1 MRFNARIMVILGFFL
16 GICLIVGVG
25 AITYFSVT
33 KLLESVESL
42 SEPNEKLRN
51 LNQLL
56 ADIYQ
61 LDKSRSVFVEEDTAH
76 NLDYYNQ
83 IQNEI
88 KKLEALVTDSSELK
102 NVKRISY
109 SVNELMVVYKGLE
122 EVKKNLYNR
131 NFSNEALYNIE
142 RKIKRKEEL
151 SRLQNLGK
159 IRIGIDPSARKDQG
173 NSSEKPPKIRGKD
186 VAASG
191 TLAGDGKEDMDKIRG
206 TLRLNLN
213 RVNPVDLDVPSSSD
227 SIIYTV
233 RQMVLDINNEEQ
245 YLRSRLSELEQELN
259 DKNRTLIMNIQGI
272 VTSLQNES
280 LLRSKAEN
288 ESAYILTYKL
298 TILLGILI
306 AVGVVGSSGFIFSI
320 VKEIKKSEIY
330 QDKLAE
336 AKRSS
341 DNLAKTKQDFLA
353 SMSHEIRN
361 PLHVI
366 QGYNDALQ
374 KTNLAE
380 DQSEYVR
387 MIQFAS
393 GTLLGIVNDILDFSK
408 LEAGKIKLENSI
420 IDPGSFFKDIHSF
433 FKQKATDSG
442 LSLEFSVL
450 LPNNKYL
457 LGDDLRINQIMNNL
471 LSNAVKFTDQG
482 KVSVKVSV
490 DEKNNLVLE
499 VEDTGM
505 GMDENLQSNL
515 FKEFSQG
522 DGTISRK
529 YGGTG
534 LGLAIV
540 KKLVDLQKGKI
551 DVASTLGEGTRITVS
566 IPTTLLDKKEENPL
580 AEEVPD
586 KVEGL
591 KVLLVDDDEMGLKFA
606 TLLLNSLGAEVV
618 SYTGGV
624 EFMNDFVEED
634 FDLIFLDIQM
644 PEVDGYQVFNEIRK
658 KEKYQEVPILAMTAN
673 VFTKDRESMIKE
685 GFDGLLLK
693 PFNEKDLVKKIM
705 DFVKPD
711 QTEVIIAAPANKLN
725 PYSEPAE
732 ENDASDSAEYSLAD
746 IRGFC
751 MGDEALLKE
760 VIEGFYSQTGLDLI
774 MINKACDEKDYK
786 KVQAIAHQLSSRLG
800 QLKFKYKNLAIN
812 IERDLKRG
820 ETNNVQ
826 EKVWEL
832 TEKINTLLEDL
843 ATQFG
848 YEMVD

>member
-1 MRFNARIMVILGFFL
+1 MKFNARIMVILGFFL

-33 KLLESVESL
+33 KLLASVESL

-61 LDKSRSVFVEEDTAH
+61 LDKSRSVFVEEDTSQ

-88 KKLEALVTDSSELK
+88 KKLNAIVSDSAELK
-102 NVKRISY
+102 KLKGISY

-122 EVKKNLYNR
+122 DVKRSLYNR

-151 SRLQNLGK
+151 SRLQSLGK
-159 IRIGIDPSARKDQG
+159 IRIGIDPSALKDQ
-173 NSSEKPPKIRGKD
+173 NQNADKSSKSINKDTPP
-186 VAASG
+186 SG
-191 TLAGDGKEDMDKIRG
+191 ALAGGGKEDMDKIKG

-213 RVNPVDLDVPSSSD
+213 RLKPVDDDMPVNSD

-259 DKNRTLIMNIQGI
+259 EKNRELIMNIQSV

-288 ESAYILTYKL
+288 DSAYELTYKL
-298 TILLGILI
+298 SILLGILI
-306 AVGVVGSSGFIFSI
+306 AVGVVGSLGFIYSI
-320 VKEIKKSEIY
+320 IREIKKAEVY
-330 QDKLAE
+330 QEKLAE
-336 AKRSS
+336 AKRRS

-366 QGYNDALQ
+366 QGYNEALL
-374 KTNLAE
+374 KTNLGE
-380 DQSEYVR
+380 TQTEYVR

-408 LEAGKIKLENSI
+408 LEAGKIKIEKAI
-420 IDPGSFFKDIHSF
+420 IDPDSFFKDIHSF
-433 FKQKATDSG
+433 FKQKATDNG

-450 LPNNKYL
+450 LPKNKYL

-471 LSNAVKFTDQG
+471 LSNAVKFTEKGQ
-482 KVSVKVSV
+482 VSVRVSM
-490 DEKNNLVLE
+490 DTAENLMLE
-499 VEDTGM
+499 VSDTGM
-505 GMDENLQSNL
+505 GMDESLQANL
-515 FKEFSQG
+515 FKEFNQG

-540 KKLVDLQKGKI
+540 KKLVDLQDGKI
-551 DVASTLGEGTRITVS
+551 AVTSKSGEGTKITVV
-566 IPTTLLDKKEENPL
+566 IPATLLDKKEKNIVP
-580 AEEVPD
+580 EEGADMVRN
-586 KVEGL
+586 L
-591 KVLLVDDDEMGLKFA
+591 KVLLVDDDEMGLKF
-606 TLLLNSLGAEVV
+606 TNLLFNGLGAEVV
-618 SYTGGV
+618 TYSGGI
-624 EFMNDFVEED
+624 EFMNNFEEED
-634 FDLIFLDIQM
+634 FDLVLLDIQM
-644 PEVDGYQVFNEIRK
+644 PEIDGYQVFKSLRS
-658 KEKYQEVPILAMTAN
+658 KEKYQKVPIVAMTAN
-673 VFTKDRESMIKE
+673 VFTKDRESMISK
-685 GFDGLLLK
+685 GFDGVLLK
-693 PFNEKDLVKKIM
+693 PFNEAELVKIIGE
-705 DFVKPD
+705 FVKPGNE
-711 QTEVIIAAPANKLN
+711 EVLLASPEALSPNLDAGKNRK
-725 PYSEPAE
+725 P
-732 ENDASDSAEYSLAD
+732 ASDYSLVD
-746 IRGFC
+746 IRKFC
-751 MGDEALLKE
+751 MGDETLFKE
-760 VIEGFYSQTGLDLI
+760 VVEGVYTQTGLDLI
-774 MINKACDEKDYK
+774 MMNKACDEEDYETIQSI
-786 KVQAIAHQLSSRLG
+786 VHQLSSRLG
-800 QLKFKYKNLAIN
+800 QLQFKYKDLAKE
-812 IERDLKRG
+812 IEIDLKR
-820 ETNNVQ
+820 NNTQDIQ
-826 EKVWEL
+826 EKVWTL
-832 TEKINTLLEDL
+832 TEKINVLLEDL
-843 ATQFG
+843 AVKFG

>member
-1 MRFNARIMVILGFFL
+1 MVILGFFL

>member
-33 KLLESVESL
+33 KLLASVESL

-61 LDKSRSVFVEEDTAH
+61 LDKSRSVFVEEDTSH

-88 KKLEALVTDSSELK
+88 KKLEAIVTDSTELK
-102 NVKRISY
+102 KLKGISY

-122 EVKKNLYNR
+122 DVKRSLYNR

-159 IRIGIDPSARKDQG
+159 IRIGIDPSALKEQNQSTD
-173 NSSEKPPKIRGKD
+173 KPPKSLNKE
-186 VAASG
+186 VTSSG
-191 TLAGDGKEDMDKIRG
+191 TLAGDGKEDMDKIKG

-213 RVNPVDLDVPSSSD
+213 RFNPVDDDMPVNSD

-259 DKNRTLIMNIQGI
+259 EKNRELIMNIQSV

-288 ESAYILTYKL
+288 DSAYELTYKL
-298 TILLGILI
+298 SILLGVLI
-306 AVGVVGSSGFIFSI
+306 AVGVVGSSGFIYSI
-320 VKEIKKSEIY
+320 IREIKKAEAY
-330 QDKLAE
+330 QEKLAE
-336 AKRSS
+336 AKRRS

-366 QGYNDALQ
+366 QGYNEALL
-374 KTNLAE
+374 KTNLGEA
-380 DQSEYVR
+380 QTEYVR

-408 LEAGKIKLENSI
+408 LEAGKIKIEKAI
-420 IDPGSFFKDIHSF
+420 IDPDSFFKDIHSF
-433 FKQKATDSG
+433 FKQKAIDNG

-450 LPNNKYL
+450 LPKNKYL

-471 LSNAVKFTDQG
+471 LSNAVKFTEKG
-482 KVSVKVSV
+482 EVSVRVFM
-490 DEKNNLVLE
+490 DTTDNLVLE
-499 VEDTGM
+499 VSDTGM
-505 GMDENLQSNL
+505 GMEESLQANL

-522 DGTISRK
+522 DATISRK

-551 DVASTLGEGTRITVS
+551 AVASKTGVGTKITVS
-566 IPTTLLDKKEENPL
+566 IPATLLDKKEENIVP
-580 AEEVPD
+580 EVD
-586 KVEGL
+586 STVVGNL
-591 KVLLVDDDEMGLKFA
+591 KVLLVDDDEMGLKF
-606 TLLLNSLGAEVV
+606 TNLLFNGLGAEVV
-618 SYTGGV
+618 AYTGGI
-624 EFMNDFVEED
+624 EFMNNFVEED
-634 FDLIFLDIQM
+634 FDLVLLDIQM
-644 PEVDGYQVFNEIRK
+644 PEIDGYQVFKALRSR
-658 KEKYQEVPILAMTAN
+658 EKYRQVPIVAMTAN
-673 VFTKDRESMIKE
+673 VFTKDRESMINE
-685 GFDGLLLK
+685 GFNGVLLK
-693 PFNEKDLVKKIM
+693 PFNEAELVKIIV
-705 DFVKPD
+705 DFVKPQKED
-711 QTEVIIAAPANKLN
+711 VLLSSSERLSPSPSGETE
-725 PYSEPAE
+725 
-732 ENDASDSAEYSLAD
+732 DDFTTSDYNLVD
-746 IRGFC
+746 IRKFC
-751 MGDEALLKE
+751 MGDEALFKE
-760 VIEGFYSQTGLDLI
+760 VVEGFYTQTGLDLI
-774 MINKACDEKDYK
+774 MMNKACDEEDYETIRS
-786 KVQAIAHQLSSRLG
+786 IAHQLSSRLG
-800 QLKFKYKNLAIN
+800 QIQFKFKDLAKE
-812 IERDLKRG
+812 IEVDLKRNK
-820 ETNNVQ
+820 TQDIQ
-826 EKVWEL
+826 EKVWAL

-843 ATQFG
+843 AVKFG
-848 YEMVD
+848 YELVD

>member
-33 KLLESVESL
+33 KLLASVESL

-61 LDKSRSVFVEEDTAH
+61 LDKSRSVFVEEDTSH

-88 KKLEALVTDSSELK
+88 KKLEAIVSDSTELK
-102 NVKRISY
+102 KLKGISY

-122 EVKKNLYNR
+122 EVKKSLYNR

-159 IRIGIDPSARKDQG
+159 IRIGIDPSALKDQ
-173 NSSEKPPKIRGKD
+173 NQTTDKSPKSINKD
-186 VAASG
+186 VTSSG
-191 TLAGDGKEDMDKIRG
+191 TLAGDGKEDMDKIKG

-213 RVNPVDLDVPSSSD
+213 RLNPVDDVMPVDTD

-259 DKNRTLIMNIQGI
+259 DKNRELIMNIQSV

-288 ESAYILTYKL
+288 DSAYELTYKL
-298 TILLGILI
+298 SILLGVLI
-306 AVGVVGSSGFIFSI
+306 AVGVVGSSGFIYSI
-320 VKEIKKSEIY
+320 IREIKKAEAY
-330 QDKLAE
+330 QEKLAE
-336 AKRSS
+336 AKRRS

-366 QGYNDALQ
+366 QGYNEALL
-374 KTNLAE
+374 KTNLGEA
-380 DQSEYVR
+380 QTEYVR

-408 LEAGKIKLENSI
+408 LEAGKIKIEKGI
-420 IDPGSFFKDIHSF
+420 INPDTFFKDIHSF

-450 LPNNKYL
+450 LPKNKYL

-471 LSNAVKFTDQG
+471 LSNAVKFTEKG
-482 KVSVKVSV
+482 KVSVRVSM
-490 DEKNNLVLE
+490 DNADNLVLE
-499 VEDTGM
+499 VSDTGM
-505 GMDENLQSNL
+505 GMDESLQANL
-515 FKEFSQG
+515 FKEFNQG

-540 KKLVDLQKGKI
+540 KKLVDLQEGKI
-551 DVASTLGEGTRITVS
+551 ALASKSGEGTQVTVS
-566 IPTTLLDKKEENPL
+566 IPTTLLEKKEES
-580 AEEVPD
+580 AVHEVSSN
-586 KVEGL
+586 VVGNL
-591 KVLLVDDDEMGLKFA
+591 KVLLVDDDEMGLKF
-606 TLLLNSLGAEVV
+606 TSLLFSGLGAEVV
-618 SYTGGV
+618 AYSGGI
-624 EFMNDFVEED
+624 EFMNNFVEED
-634 FDLIFLDIQM
+634 FDLVLLDIQM
-644 PEVDGYQVFNEIRK
+644 PEIDGYQVFKSLRSN
-658 KEKYQEVPILAMTAN
+658 EKYQQVPIVAMTAN

-685 GFDGLLLK
+685 GFNGVLLK
-693 PFNEKDLVKKIM
+693 PFNETELVNIIVE
-705 DFVKPD
+705 FVKPD
-711 QTEVIIAAPANKLN
+711 KEEVLLAAPEKLIPYLSSEDEGRN
-725 PYSEPAE
+725 PT
-732 ENDASDSAEYSLAD
+732 SDYSLVD
-746 IRGFC
+746 IRKFC
-751 MGDEALLKE
+751 MGDEALFKE
-760 VIEGFYSQTGLDLI
+760 VVEGFYTQTGLDLI
-774 MINKACDEKDYK
+774 MMNKACDEEDYETI
-786 KVQAIAHQLSSRLG
+786 QFIAHQLSSRLG
-800 QLKFKYKNLAIN
+800 QLQFKYKDLAKE
-812 IERDLKRG
+812 IELDLKRNS
-820 ETNNVQ
+820 TQDIQ
-826 EKVWEL
+826 EKVWTL

-843 ATQFG
+843 AVKFG

>member
-16 GICLIVGVG
+16 SICLIVGVG
-25 AITYFSVT
+25 AVTYFSVT
-33 KLLESVESL
+33 KLLKSVESL
-42 SEPNEKLRN
+42 SVPNEKLRN

-61 LDKSRSVFVEEDTAH
+61 LDKSRSVFVVEDTAH
-76 NLDYYNQ
+76 NFDYYNQ

-88 KKLEALVTDSSELK
+88 KKLEAIVTDSSELK
-102 NVKRISY
+102 KVRGISY

-122 EVKKNLYNR
+122 DVKKSLYNR

-159 IRIGIDPSARKDQG
+159 IRIGIDPSARRDQG
-173 NSSEKPPKIRGKD
+173 ASSEKTPAGRSKD
-186 VAASG
+186 VVAAG

-206 TLRLNLN
+206 TLRQNLN
-213 RVNPVDLDVPSSSD
+213 RINPVDDDVPISSD

-233 RQMVLDINNEEQ
+233 RQMVSDINNEEQ

-259 DKNRTLIMNIQGI
+259 EKNRTLIMNIQGI

-280 LLRSKAEN
+280 LLKSNAEN
-288 ESAYILTYKL
+288 DSAYELTYKL
-298 TILLGILI
+298 SILLGIII

-320 VKEIKKSEIY
+320 VREIKKSEVY
-330 QDKLAE
+330 QEKLAE
-336 AKRSS
+336 AKRRS

-366 QGYNDALQ
+366 QGYNEALL
-374 KTNLAE
+374 KSNLKE
-380 DQSEYVR
+380 EQTEYVR

-393 GTLLGIVNDILDFSK
+393 GTLIGIVNDILDFSK
-408 LEAGKIKLENSI
+408 LEAGKIKLEKRI
-420 IDPGSFFKDIHSF
+420 IDPESFFKDIHSF
-433 FKQKATDSG
+433 FKQKALDNG

-450 LPNNKYL
+450 LPKNKFL

-471 LSNAVKFTDQG
+471 LSNAVKFTEEG

-490 DEKNNLVLE
+490 DEMSNLLVD

-505 GMDENLQSNL
+505 GMDEKLQSNL
-515 FKEFSQG
+515 FKEFNQG

-540 KKLVDLQKGKI
+540 KKLVDLQGGQI
-551 DVASTLGEGTRITVS
+551 GVESTPRVGTKVSLS
-566 IPTTLLDKKEENPL
+566 IPTTLLDKKEESPML
-580 AEEVPD
+580 TTVPERM
-586 KVEGL
+586 EGL

-606 TLLLNSLGAEVV
+606 TLLLNSLGAEVI
-618 SYTGGV
+618 SYIGGV
-624 EFMNDFVEED
+624 EFMKEFEEDD
-634 FDLIFLDIQM
+634 FDLILLDIQM
-644 PEVDGYQVFNEIRK
+644 PEVDGYQVFNEIRSRK
-658 KEKYQEVPILAMTAN
+658 KYKEVPILAMTAN
-673 VFTKDRESMIKE
+673 VFTQDRESMMKE

-693 PFNEKDLVKKIM
+693 PFNETDLVKKILE
-705 DFVKPD
+705 FVKPA
-711 QTEVIIAAPANKLN
+711 QEVVLDI
-725 PYSEPAE
+725 EPAKLSPYVE
-732 ENDASDSAEYSLAD
+732 PTEGSTDRGDYDLED
-746 IRGFC
+746 IRRFC
-751 MGDEALLKE
+751 MGDETLFKE
-760 VIEGFYSQTGLDLI
+760 VIEGFYTQTGLDLI
-774 MINKACDEKDYK
+774 RINKACDKKDYK

-800 QLKFKYKNLAIN
+800 QLKFKYRNLAIA
-812 IERDLKRG
+812 IENDLKRG
-820 ETNNVQ
+820 NTSNVQ

-848 YEMVD
+848 YAMAD

>member
-16 GICLIVGVG
+16 GLCLIVGVG
-25 AITYFSVT
+25 AVTYFSVK

-42 SEPNEKLRN
+42 SEPNDKLRN

-61 LDKSRSVFVEEDTAH
+61 LDKSRSVFVEEDTTH

-83 IQNEI
+83 IQNGI
-88 KKLEALVTDSSELK
+88 KKLEAIVTDSSELK

-122 EVKKNLYNR
+122 DVKKSLYNR

-159 IRIGIDPSARKDQG
+159 IRISIDPSAHKDQA
-173 NSSEKPPKIRGKD
+173 NSVDKTSKARSKE
-186 VAASG
+186 VVASG

-245 YLRSRLSELEQELN
+245 YLRSRLGELEQELN
-259 DKNRTLIMNIQGI
+259 DKNRTLIMNIQDI

-288 ESAYILTYKL
+288 DSAYTLTYKL
-298 TILLGILI
+298 SILLGVLI

-320 VKEIKKSEIY
+320 VREIKKSEVY

-336 AKRSS
+336 AKRRS

-374 KTNLAE
+374 KTSLAE
-380 DQSEYVR
+380 DQTEYVR

-408 LEAGKIKLENSI
+408 LEAGKIKLEKVI
-420 IDPGSFFKDIHSF
+420 IDPESFFKDIHSF
-433 FKQKATDSG
+433 FKQKAIDSG

-450 LPNNKYL
+450 LPKNKYL

-471 LSNAVKFTDQG
+471 VSNAVKFTDQG
-482 KVSVKVSV
+482 SVLVKVSV
-490 DEKNNLVLE
+490 DEKSKLVLE

-515 FKEFSQG
+515 FKEFNQG
-522 DGTISRK
+522 DGSISRK

-540 KKLVDLQKGKI
+540 KKLVDLQDGQI
-551 DVASTLGEGTRITVS
+551 SIASKLGEGTSIKVS
-566 IPTTLLDKKEENPL
+566 IPTILLDKKEESSLPVVAL
-580 AEEVPD
+580 D
-586 KVEGL
+586 KVDGL

-606 TLLLNSLGAEVV
+606 TLLLNGLGAEVV
-618 SYTGGV
+618 SYIGGV
-624 EFMNDFVEED
+624 EFMNEFVEED
-634 FDLIFLDIQM
+634 FDLILLDIQM
-644 PEVDGYQVFNEIRK
+644 PEVDGYQVFNEVRK
-658 KEKYQEVPILAMTAN
+658 REKYQGVPILAMTAN
-673 VFTKDRESMIKE
+673 VFTKDRESMMKE
-685 GFDGLLLK
+685 GFDGFLLK
-693 PFNEKDLVKKIM
+693 PFNETDLIKKIV
-705 DFVKPD
+705 DFVNPS
-711 QTEVIIAAPANKLN
+711 QEGIISAVPTKLS
-725 PYSEPAE
+725 PYLEIE
-732 ENDASDSAEYSLAD
+732 EGDDNSDGADYSLAD
-746 IRGFC
+746 IRRFC

-760 VIEGFYSQTGLDLI
+760 VVEGFYSQTGLDLI
-774 MINKACDEKDYK
+774 MINKACDENDYK

-800 QLKFKYKNLAIN
+800 QLKFKYKNLAII
-812 IERDLKRG
+812 IENDLKRDN
-820 ETNNVQ
+820 TTDIQ
-826 EKVWEL
+826 EKVWGL

-848 YEMVD
+848 YAMAD

>member
-16 GICLIVGVG
+16 SICLIVGVG
-25 AITYFSVT
+25 AVTYFSVT
-33 KLLESVESL
+33 KLLKSVESL
-42 SEPNEKLRN
+42 SVPNEKLRN

-76 NLDYYNQ
+76 NFDYYNQ

-88 KKLEALVTDSSELK
+88 KKLEAIVTDSSELK
-102 NVKRISY
+102 KVRGISY

-122 EVKKNLYNR
+122 DVKKSLYNR

-159 IRIGIDPSARKDQG
+159 IRIGIDPSARRDQG
-173 NSSEKPPKIRGKD
+173 ASSEKTPAGRSKD
-186 VAASG
+186 VVAAG

-206 TLRLNLN
+206 TLRQNLN
-213 RVNPVDLDVPSSSD
+213 RINPVDDDVPISSD

-233 RQMVLDINNEEQ
+233 RQMVSDINNEEQ

-259 DKNRTLIMNIQGI
+259 EKNRTLIMNIQGI

-280 LLRSKAEN
+280 LLKSNAEN
-288 ESAYILTYKL
+288 DSAYELTYKL
-298 TILLGILI
+298 SILLGIII

-320 VKEIKKSEIY
+320 VREIKKSEVY
-330 QDKLAE
+330 QEKLAE
-336 AKRSS
+336 AKRRS

-366 QGYNDALQ
+366 QGYNEALL
-374 KTNLAE
+374 KSNLKE
-380 DQSEYVR
+380 EQTEYVR

-393 GTLLGIVNDILDFSK
+393 GTLIGIVNDILDFSK
-408 LEAGKIKLENSI
+408 LEAGKIKLEKRI
-420 IDPGSFFKDIHSF
+420 IDPESFFKDIHSF
-433 FKQKATDSG
+433 FKQKALDNG

-450 LPNNKYL
+450 LPKNKFL

-471 LSNAVKFTDQG
+471 LSNAVKFTEEG

-490 DEKNNLVLE
+490 DEMSNLLVD

-505 GMDENLQSNL
+505 GMDEKLQSNL
-515 FKEFSQG
+515 FKEFNQG

-540 KKLVDLQKGKI
+540 KKLVDLQGGQI
-551 DVASTLGEGTRITVS
+551 GVESTPGVGTKVSLS
-566 IPTTLLDKKEENPL
+566 IPTTLLDKKEESPML
-580 AEEVPD
+580 TTVPERM
-586 KVEGL
+586 EGL

-606 TLLLNSLGAEVV
+606 TLLLNSLGAEVI
-618 SYTGGV
+618 SYIGGV
-624 EFMNDFVEED
+624 EFMKEFEEDD
-634 FDLIFLDIQM
+634 FDLILLDIQM
-644 PEVDGYQVFNEIRK
+644 PEVDGYQVFNEIRSR
-658 KEKYQEVPILAMTAN
+658 EKYKEVPILAMTAN
-673 VFTKDRESMIKE
+673 VFTQDRESMMKE

-693 PFNEKDLVKKIM
+693 PFNETDLVKKILE
-705 DFVKPD
+705 FVKPA
-711 QTEVIIAAPANKLN
+711 QEEVLDI
-725 PYSEPAE
+725 EPAKLSPYVE
-732 ENDASDSAEYSLAD
+732 PTEGSTDRGDYDLED
-746 IRGFC
+746 IRRFC
-751 MGDEALLKE
+751 MGDETLFKE
-760 VIEGFYSQTGLDLI
+760 VIEGFYTQTGLDLI
-774 MINKACDEKDYK
+774 RINKACDKKDYK

-800 QLKFKYKNLAIN
+800 QLKFKYRNLAIA
-812 IERDLKRG
+812 IENDLKRG
-820 ETNNVQ
+820 NTSNVQ

-848 YEMVD
+848 YAMAD

>member
-16 GICLIVGVG
+16 SICLIVGVG
-25 AITYFSVT
+25 AVTYFSVT
-33 KLLESVESL
+33 KLLKSVESL
-42 SEPNEKLRN
+42 SVPNEKLRN

-76 NLDYYNQ
+76 NFDYYNQ

-88 KKLEALVTDSSELK
+88 KKLEAIVTDSSELK
-102 NVKRISY
+102 KVRGISY

-122 EVKKNLYNR
+122 DVKKSLYNR

-159 IRIGIDPSARKDQG
+159 IRIGIDPSARRDQG
-173 NSSEKPPKIRGKD
+173 ASSEKTPAGRSKD
-186 VAASG
+186 VVAAG

-206 TLRLNLN
+206 TLRQNLN
-213 RVNPVDLDVPSSSD
+213 RINPVDDDVPISSD

-233 RQMVLDINNEEQ
+233 RQMVSDINNEEQ

-259 DKNRTLIMNIQGI
+259 EKNRTLIMNIQGI

-280 LLRSKAEN
+280 LLKSNAEN
-288 ESAYILTYKL
+288 DSAYELTYKL
-298 TILLGILI
+298 SILLGIII

-320 VKEIKKSEIY
+320 VREIKKSEVY
-330 QDKLAE
+330 QEKLAE
-336 AKRSS
+336 AKRRS

-366 QGYNDALQ
+366 QGYNEALL
-374 KTNLAE
+374 KSNLKE
-380 DQSEYVR
+380 EQTEYVR

-393 GTLLGIVNDILDFSK
+393 GTLIGIVNDILDFSK
-408 LEAGKIKLENSI
+408 LEAGKIKLEKRI
-420 IDPGSFFKDIHSF
+420 IDPESFFKDIHSF
-433 FKQKATDSG
+433 FKQKALDNG

-450 LPNNKYL
+450 LPKNKFL

-471 LSNAVKFTDQG
+471 LSNAVKFTEEG

-490 DEKNNLVLE
+490 DEMSNLLVD

-505 GMDENLQSNL
+505 GMDEKLQSNL
-515 FKEFSQG
+515 FKEFNQG

-540 KKLVDLQKGKI
+540 KKLVDLQGGQI
-551 DVASTLGEGTRITVS
+551 GVESTPGVGTKVSLS
-566 IPTTLLDKKEENPL
+566 IPTTLLDKKEESPML
-580 AEEVPD
+580 TTVPERM
-586 KVEGL
+586 EGL

-606 TLLLNSLGAEVV
+606 TLLLNSLGAEVI
-618 SYTGGV
+618 SYIGGV
-624 EFMNDFVEED
+624 EFMKEFEEDD
-634 FDLIFLDIQM
+634 FDLILLDIQM
-644 PEVDGYQVFNEIRK
+644 PEVDGYQVFNEIRSR
-658 KEKYQEVPILAMTAN
+658 EKYKEVPILAMTAN
-673 VFTKDRESMIKE
+673 VFTQDRESMMKE

-693 PFNEKDLVKKIM
+693 PFNETDLVKKILE
-705 DFVKPD
+705 FVKPA
-711 QTEVIIAAPANKLN
+711 QEVVLDI
-725 PYSEPAE
+725 EPAKLSPYVE
-732 ENDASDSAEYSLAD
+732 PTEGSTDRGDYDLED
-746 IRGFC
+746 IRRFC
-751 MGDEALLKE
+751 MGDETLFKE
-760 VIEGFYSQTGLDLI
+760 VIEGFYTQTGLDLI
-774 MINKACDEKDYK
+774 RINKACDKKDYK

-800 QLKFKYKNLAIN
+800 QLKFKYRNLAIA
-812 IERDLKRG
+812 IENDLKRG
-820 ETNNVQ
+820 NTSNVQ

-848 YEMVD
+848 YAMAD

>member
-1 MRFNARIMVILGFFL
+1 M
-16 GICLIVGVG
+16 GVG
-25 AITYFSVT
+25 AVTYFSVK

-61 LDKSRSVFVEEDTAH
+61 LDKSRSVFVEEDTTH

-173 NSSEKPPKIRGKD
+173 SSSEKTSKIKGKD

-213 RVNPVDLDVPSSSD
+213 RVNPVDIDVPSSSD

-245 YLRSRLSELEQELN
+245 YLRSRLGELEQELN
-259 DKNRTLIMNIQGI
+259 DKNRTLIMNIQDI

-288 ESAYILTYKL
+288 ESAYALTYKL
-298 TILLGILI
+298 SILLGVLI

-320 VKEIKKSEIY
+320 VREIKKSEVY

-420 IDPGSFFKDIHSF
+420 IDPDSFFKDIHSF

-450 LPNNKYL
+450 LPKNKYL

-471 LSNAVKFTDQG
+471 LSNAVKFTDKG

-490 DEKNNLVLE
+490 DDKNNLVLE

-505 GMDENLQSNL
+505 GMDDNLQANL

-540 KKLVDLQKGKI
+540 KKLVDLQEGQI
-551 DVASTLGEGTRITVS
+551 DVASILGEGTRITVS
-566 IPTTLLDKKEENPL
+566 IPTTLLDKKEESSL
-580 AEEVPD
+580 AEVAPH
-586 KVEGL
+586 KVDGL

-618 SYTGGV
+618 SYIGGV
-624 EFMNDFVEED
+624 EFMNEFVDED
-634 FDLIFLDIQM
+634 FDLILLDIQM

-658 KEKYQEVPILAMTAN
+658 QEKYQAVPILAMTAN

-711 QTEVIIAAPANKLN
+711 QMEEVI
-725 PYSEPAE
+725 
-732 ENDASDSAEYSLAD
+732 SAEPSSKLSPYIEAEDDNSDGADYSLAD

-760 VIEGFYSQTGLDLI
+760 VVEGFYSQTGLDLI

-786 KVQAIAHQLSSRLG
+786 KVLAIAHQLSSRLG

-820 ETNNVQ
+820 DTNDIQ

-848 YEMVD
+848 YAMAD

>member
-16 GICLIVGVG
+16 SICLIVGVG
-25 AITYFSVT
+25 AVTYFSVT
-33 KLLESVESL
+33 KLLKSVESL
-42 SEPNEKLRN
+42 SVPNEKLRN

-76 NLDYYNQ
+76 NFDYYNQ

-88 KKLEALVTDSSELK
+88 KKLEAIVTDSSELK
-102 NVKRISY
+102 KVRGISY

-122 EVKKNLYNR
+122 DVKKSLYNR

-159 IRIGIDPSARKDQG
+159 IRIGIDPSARRDQG
-173 NSSEKPPKIRGKD
+173 ASSEKTPAGRSKD
-186 VAASG
+186 VVAAG

-206 TLRLNLN
+206 TLRQNLN
-213 RVNPVDLDVPSSSD
+213 RINPVDDDVPISSD

-233 RQMVLDINNEEQ
+233 RQMVSDINNEEQ

-259 DKNRTLIMNIQGI
+259 EKNRTLIMNIQGI

-280 LLRSKAEN
+280 LLKSNAEN
-288 ESAYILTYKL
+288 DSAYELTYKL
-298 TILLGILI
+298 SILLGIII

-320 VKEIKKSEIY
+320 VREIKKSEVY
-330 QDKLAE
+330 QEKLAE
-336 AKRSS
+336 AKRRS

-366 QGYNDALQ
+366 QGYNEALL
-374 KTNLAE
+374 KSNLKE
-380 DQSEYVR
+380 EQTEYVR

-393 GTLLGIVNDILDFSK
+393 GTLIGIVNDILDFSK
-408 LEAGKIKLENSI
+408 LEAGKIKLEKRI
-420 IDPGSFFKDIHSF
+420 IDPESFFKDIHSF
-433 FKQKATDSG
+433 FKQKALDNG

-450 LPNNKYL
+450 LPKNKFL

-471 LSNAVKFTDQG
+471 LSNAVKFTEEG

-490 DEKNNLVLE
+490 DEMSNLLVD

-505 GMDENLQSNL
+505 GMDEKLQSNL
-515 FKEFSQG
+515 FKEFNQG

-540 KKLVDLQKGKI
+540 KKLVDLQGGQI
-551 DVASTLGEGTRITVS
+551 GVESTPGVGTKVSLS
-566 IPTTLLDKKEENPL
+566 IPTTLLDKKEESPML
-580 AEEVPD
+580 TTVPERM
-586 KVEGL
+586 EGL

-606 TLLLNSLGAEVV
+606 TLLLNSLGAEVI
-618 SYTGGV
+618 SYIGGV
-624 EFMNDFVEED
+624 EFMKEFEEDD
-634 FDLIFLDIQM
+634 FDLILLDIQM
-644 PEVDGYQVFNEIRK
+644 PEVDGYQVFNEIRSR
-658 KEKYQEVPILAMTAN
+658 EKYKEVPILAMTAN
-673 VFTKDRESMIKE
+673 VFTQDRESMMKE

-693 PFNEKDLVKKIM
+693 PFNETDLVKKILE
-705 DFVKPD
+705 FVKPA
-711 QTEVIIAAPANKLN
+711 QEEVLDI
-725 PYSEPAE
+725 EPAKLSPYVE
-732 ENDASDSAEYSLAD
+732 PTEGSTDRGDYDLED
-746 IRGFC
+746 IRRFC
-751 MGDEALLKE
+751 MGDETLFKE
-760 VIEGFYSQTGLDLI
+760 VIEGFYTQTGLDLI
-774 MINKACDEKDYK
+774 RINKACDKKDYK
-786 KVQAIAHQLSSRLG
+786 KVQSIAHQLSSRLG
-800 QLKFKYKNLAIN
+800 QLKFKYRNLAIA
-812 IERDLKRG
+812 IENDLKRG
-820 ETNNVQ
+820 NTSNVQ
-826 EKVWEL
+826 EKVWGL

-848 YEMVD
+848 YAMAD

>member
-16 GICLIVGVG
+16 SICLIVGVG
-25 AITYFSVT
+25 AVTYFSVT
-33 KLLESVESL
+33 KLLKSVESL
-42 SEPNEKLRN
+42 SVPNEKLRN

-76 NLDYYNQ
+76 NFDYYNQ

-88 KKLEALVTDSSELK
+88 KKLEAIVTDSSELK
-102 NVKRISY
+102 KVRGISY

-122 EVKKNLYNR
+122 DVKKSLYNR

-159 IRIGIDPSARKDQG
+159 IRIGIDPSARRDQG
-173 NSSEKPPKIRGKD
+173 ASSEKTPAGRSKD
-186 VAASG
+186 VVAAG

-206 TLRLNLN
+206 TLRQNLN
-213 RVNPVDLDVPSSSD
+213 RINPVDDDVPISSD

-233 RQMVLDINNEEQ
+233 RQMVSDINNEEQ

-259 DKNRTLIMNIQGI
+259 EKNRTLIMNIQGI

-280 LLRSKAEN
+280 LLKSNAEN
-288 ESAYILTYKL
+288 DSAYELTYKL
-298 TILLGILI
+298 SILLGIII

-320 VKEIKKSEIY
+320 VREIKKSEVY
-330 QDKLAE
+330 QEKLAE
-336 AKRSS
+336 AKRRS

-366 QGYNDALQ
+366 QGYNEALL
-374 KTNLAE
+374 KSNLKE
-380 DQSEYVR
+380 EQTEYVR

-393 GTLLGIVNDILDFSK
+393 GTLIGIVNDILDFSK
-408 LEAGKIKLENSI
+408 LEAGKIKLEKRI
-420 IDPGSFFKDIHSF
+420 IDPESFFKDIHSF
-433 FKQKATDSG
+433 FKQKALDNG

-450 LPNNKYL
+450 LPKNKFL

-471 LSNAVKFTDQG
+471 LSNAVKFTEEG

-490 DEKNNLVLE
+490 DEMSNLLVD

-505 GMDENLQSNL
+505 GMDEKLQSNL
-515 FKEFSQG
+515 FKEFNQG

-540 KKLVDLQKGKI
+540 KKLVDLQGGQI
-551 DVASTLGEGTRITVS
+551 GVESTPGVGTKVSLS
-566 IPTTLLDKKEENPL
+566 IPTTLLDKKEESPML
-580 AEEVPD
+580 TTVPERM
-586 KVEGL
+586 EGL

-606 TLLLNSLGAEVV
+606 TLLLNSLGAEVI
-618 SYTGGV
+618 SYIGGV
-624 EFMNDFVEED
+624 EFMKEFEEDD
-634 FDLIFLDIQM
+634 FDLILLDIQM
-644 PEVDGYQVFNEIRK
+644 PEVDGYQVFNEIRSRK
-658 KEKYQEVPILAMTAN
+658 KYKEVPILAMTAN
-673 VFTKDRESMIKE
+673 VFTQDRESMMKE

-693 PFNEKDLVKKIM
+693 PFNETDLVKKILE
-705 DFVKPD
+705 FVKPA
-711 QTEVIIAAPANKLN
+711 QEVVLDI
-725 PYSEPAE
+725 EPAKLSPYVE
-732 ENDASDSAEYSLAD
+732 PTEGSTDRGDYDLED
-746 IRGFC
+746 IRRFC
-751 MGDEALLKE
+751 MGDETLFKE
-760 VIEGFYSQTGLDLI
+760 VIEGFYTQTGLDLI
-774 MINKACDEKDYK
+774 RINKACDKKDYK

-800 QLKFKYKNLAIN
+800 QLKFKYRNLAIA
-812 IERDLKRG
+812 IENDLKRG
-820 ETNNVQ
+820 NTSNVQ

-848 YEMVD
+848 YAMAD